1 MMTQSNKHSIII
13 GMAFVFITSL
23 SCNKQL
29 NTAPTSLS
37 GEATEWK
44 TIDDTR
50 SNLFG
55 VYALFRGAL
64 ANNNDFW
71 IWGELRNGDFVSS
84 SRTDLSS
91 VINGNLNASYSVVE
105 DAKDWRRFYA
115 VINAASLFIE
125 RSGDALVD
133 SRYTTLNHDIDVA
146 QMRVLRAWAYFMMA
160 RIWGDV
166 PLITSSYDN
175 GSFPSFPRTNQS
187 QVLSFCESEILTAV
201 QVLPYQYG
209 IAGDPILPGDY
220 YTFDNTKY
228 ANSLI
233 NRISAYALLAHIA
246 AWQGH
251 YSDADVYS
259 QYVMDNMSLSN
270 LNYVSTSDLT
280 ASDGIFY
287 GLGEASDG
295 SYDQML
301 GFNFIYNNGEAGTSG
316 TGHIESLTLAAPLIS
331 KQTPD
336 IYVPKDSINKI
347 FVDPKDERFG
357 YDTLNFLPTT
367 NYFINYYSDI
377 PIFSKIK
384 VLGDGTSNGI
394 FAIYSS
400 AIIFSRIEEIALL
413 RAEALAVLNK
423 TTDAI
428 VLLNNV
434 RVERNESAYTP
445 SDGDLIDA
453 IFAERRRELMGEGWR
468 WYDQVRYNRIKR
480 NNPVFNKLI
489 DEGGIYWPVSQTIL
503 SANKQI
509 TQNPYWETNTN

>member
-1 MMTQSNKHSIII
+1 MITNKIKRFNILHISL
-13 GMAFVFITSL
+13 AFIACL
-23 SCNKQL
+23 SCNKQM
-29 NTAPTSLS
+29 NTASTSAA
-37 GEATEWK
+37 GETTEWK

-71 IWGELRNGDFVSS
+71 IWGELRQGDFTAP
-84 SRTDLSS
+84 SRNDLTA

-125 RSGDALVD
+125 RSGEALAD
-133 SRYTTLNHDIDVA
+133 SRYTALNHNIDVA

-175 GSFPSFPRTNQS
+175 GTFPSFARTPQA
-187 QVLSFCESEILTAV
+187 QVLSFCESEINSAA
-201 QVLPYQYG
+201 QVLPFQYG
-209 IAGDPILPGDY
+209 VAGDPLFPGDY
-220 YTFDNTKY
+220 YTFDNTQY
-228 ANSLI
+228 GNSLI
-233 NRISAYALLAHIA
+233 TRIAAYALLAHIA

-251 YSDADVYS
+251 YSDVDVYTD
-259 QYVMDNMSLSN
+259 YVMSNMALSN

-295 SYDQML
+295 TYDQMI

-316 TGHIESLTLAAPLIS
+316 SGHIESLTLASPLIS
-331 KQTPD
+331 KPTPD
-336 IYVPKDSINKI
+336 MYVPKDTINTV
-347 FVDPKDERFG
+347 FTEPTDERFG
-357 YDTLNFLPTT
+357 YDTINFLPTT
-367 NYFINYYSDI
+367 NYFVNYSSDM

-384 VLGDGTSNGI
+384 VLGDGTSNGT

-413 RAEALAVLNK
+413 RAEALAILNK
-423 TTDAI
+423 SEDAI

-434 RVERNESAYTP
+434 RTERGEKTYTA

-468 WYDQVRYNRIKR
+468 WFDLVRYNRIKR
-480 NNPVFNKLI
+480 NNTAFDKLI
-489 DEGGIYWPVSQTIL
+489 DEGGIYWPVSQSVM
-503 SANKQI
+503 SANKLI
-509 TQNPYWETNTN
+509 TQNPYWQANSN